1 MNIEINDRLY
11 NDFVVWAQAND
22 MNEEDMHRYIERAFR
37 DKFMLDKYGDLNEKL
52 KEIKT
57 EKKPRK
63 TTRKKNEEVTED
75 VNGDVNEDVN
85 EGYKIKPEGNP
96 YPTKPAVFDSKS
108 INEQINEEI
117 NEQIN
122 EEITPKRKTKV
133 INSK

>member
-1 MNIEINDRLY
+1 MKIEINDRLY

-22 MNEEDMHRYIERAFR
+22 MNEDDMQRYVERAFR

-57 EKKPRK
+57 KKKPRK
-63 TTRKKNEEVTED
+63 TTRKKNEEVSEA
-75 VNGDVNEDVN
+75 VNEEVTEEVN
-85 EGYKIKPEGNP
+85 E
-96 YPTKPAVFDSKS
+96 AV
-108 INEQINEEI
+108 NEEVTEEI

>member
-1 MNIEINDRLY
+1 MKIEINDRLY

-22 MNEEDMHRYIERAFR
+22 MNEDDMQRYIERAFR

-75 VNGDVNEDVN
+75 VNEDVSEVVN
-85 EGYKIKPEGNP
+85 EGYEIKPDGNP
-96 YPTKPAVFDSKS
+96 YPTKP
-108 INEQINEEI
+108 

>member
-1 MNIEINDRLY
+1 MKIEINDRLY

-22 MNEEDMHRYIERAFR
+22 MNEDDMQRYIERAFR

-75 VNGDVNEDVN
+75 VSE
-85 EGYKIKPEGNP
+85 
-96 YPTKPAVFDSKS
+96 AV
-108 INEQINEEI
+108 NEEI

-122 EEITPKRKTKV
+122 EEINEEITPKHKTKV

>member
-1 MNIEINDRLY
+1 MKIEINDRLY

-22 MNEEDMHRYIERAFR
+22 MNEDDMQRYIERAFR

-75 VNGDVNEDVN
+75 VSEDVN
-85 EGYKIKPEGNP
+85 GGYKIKPEGNP

-117 NEQIN
+117 
-122 EEITPKRKTKV
+122 TPKHKTKV